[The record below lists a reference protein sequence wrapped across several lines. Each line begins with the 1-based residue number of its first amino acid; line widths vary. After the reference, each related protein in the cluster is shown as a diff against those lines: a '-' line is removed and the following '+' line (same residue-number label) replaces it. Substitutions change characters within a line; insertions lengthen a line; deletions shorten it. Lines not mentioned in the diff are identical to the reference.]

1 MDGELPRGESRTTD
15 LGGPVHWVEYGGAH
29 GPADRP
35 ALVLVHG
42 LGGSH
47 LNWDLLAPHLTPHA
61 RVVAIDLPGFGRSEP
76 GDRRATVHA
85 NVDVLDRF
93 LAEVVGSPAV
103 LVGNSMGGMIS
114 ILAAARGGDRVRGLV
129 LLDPAVP
136 GPRGRIDPVIAGVF
150 AAYAVPGVGER
161 FMWLRRNRQ
170 TPLARALGLLRLCGI
185 DPDTL
190 PSEVIDRSVEMIE
203 QREDLDGMDRAFLSA
218 ARSLLVVLADP
229 RRYRRAMADL
239 RQPVLLLHGDR
250 DRLVPVVAAR
260 DVARR
265 HPRWRYVELAGVGHV
280 PQLQVPDRVAAEIL
294 RWLPKAQ
301 STLGTSVSRSAS
313 SPV

>member
-1 MDGELPRGESRTTD
+1 MDGELPRGESRTAD
-15 LGGPVHWVEYGGAH
+15 LGGPVHWVDYGGPGTAAEH
-29 GPADRP
+29 PTF
-35 ALVLVHG
+35 VLVHG

-61 RVVAIDLPGFGRSEP
+61 RVVALDLPGFGRSEP
-76 GDRRATVHA
+76 GERRATVQA
-85 NVDVLDRF
+85 NVAVLDRF
-93 LAEVVGSPAV
+93 LAEVVGGPAV

-114 ILAAARGGDRVRGLV
+114 ILAAADAGDRVRGLV

-136 GPRGRIDPVIAGVF
+136 GPRRRLDPLVAGTF
-150 AAYAVPGVGER
+150 ATYAVPGVGER

-170 TPLARALGLLRLCGI
+170 TPLARALSLLRLCGV

-190 PSEVIDRSVEMIE
+190 PPEVIDRSVELIE
-203 QREDLDGMDRAFLSA
+203 QREDVDGMDRAFLTA

-250 DRLVPVVAAR
+250 DRLVPVLAAR
-260 DVARR
+260 DVALR
-265 HPRWRYVELAGVGHV
+265 HPAWRYVELPGVGHV

-294 RWLPKAQ
+294 RWLPRTQ
-301 STLGTSVSRSAS
+301 SARGRSVSRSAS
-313 SPV
+313 SRV